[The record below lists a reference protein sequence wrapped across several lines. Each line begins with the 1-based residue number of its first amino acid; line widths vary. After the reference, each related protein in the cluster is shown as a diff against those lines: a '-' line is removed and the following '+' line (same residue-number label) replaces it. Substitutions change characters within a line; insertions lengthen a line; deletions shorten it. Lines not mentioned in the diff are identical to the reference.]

1 MESMPEFLC
10 GRISVRRGG
19 LTVPLMPLALASP
32 LNPPASSRLISENHR
47 VHRIEIPEHE
57 HENFCL
63 HLQTLGNPRLEWW
76 WDGKNG
82 VEEPRPGSLILL
94 PPGTRDRLRW
104 EGISE
109 RFIISLDSEY
119 VSAVAVDSGCNR
131 TVDFQ
136 TRWHFRDAALQSILA
151 EIGREFSAGWPL
163 GRLYADSLGLRLA
176 LALLKRQTLRPLV
189 FRNAHGGL
197 TWRALKLS
205 VEYITDNLHRDI
217 RLSDIART
225 VGLSQFHFARMFRTA
240 AGQTP
245 YQYLLD
251 QRIARAK
258 HLLRMTALPIE
269 QIGTAVGFDRV
280 TAFSRSFASR
290 EGLSARSW
298 RKEVRCSSEFRFGR
312 D

>member
-1 MESMPEFLC
+1 MP
-10 GRISVRRGG
+10 G
-19 LTVPLMPLALASP
+19 PLASP
-32 LNPPASSRLISENHR
+32 LKPPASTRLITENHR
-47 VHRIEIPEHE
+47 VHSIEIPEHE

-63 HLQTLGNPRLEWW
+63 HLQTLGSPKLEWW

-82 VEEPRPGSLILL
+82 VEQPRAGSLILL

-104 EGISE
+104 EEISE
-109 RFIISLDSEY
+109 RFIVSLDSEY
-119 VSAVAVDSGCNR
+119 VSAVADDSGCNR
-131 TVDFQ
+131 TVSFQ

-176 LALLKRQTLRPLV
+176 LALLKGQTLQRLV
-189 FRNAHGGL
+189 FRAARGGL
-197 TWRALKLS
+197 PGRALRLS
-205 VEYITDNLHRDI
+205 FEYMTENLHRDI

-225 VGLSQFHFARMFRTA
+225 VGLSQFHFARMFRNAT
-240 AGQTP
+240 GQTA

-258 HLLRMTALPIE
+258 HLLRTTALSIE
-269 QIGTAVGFDRV
+269 EIGTAVGFERV

-298 RKEVRCSSEFRFGR
+298 RKEFLFFTQANFDSGAI
-312 D
+312 DP

>member
-19 LTVPLMPLALASP
+19 STVPLMPLTPASP
-32 LNPPASSRLISENHR
+32 LHPQASSRLIGENHR
-47 VHRIEIPEHE
+47 VQSIEIPEHE

-63 HLQTLGNPRLEWW
+63 HLQTLGSPKLEWW

-82 VEEPRPGSLILL
+82 VEHPRPGSLILL

-109 RFIISLDSEY
+109 RLIVSLDSDY
-119 VSAVAVDSGCNR
+119 VSTVAVDAGCNQ

-136 TRWHFRDAALQSILA
+136 TRWHFSDAALQSILG

-176 LALLKRQTLRPLV
+176 LALLKGQTLQPLV
-189 FRNAHGGL
+189 FPAARGGL
-197 TWRALKLS
+197 PSRALKLS
-205 VEYITDNLHRDI
+205 LEFITENLHRDI
-217 RLSDIART
+217 RLSDIAGT
-225 VGLSQFHFARMFRTA
+225 VGLSQFHFAHMFRDAT
-240 AGQTP
+240 GQTP
-245 YQYLLD
+245 HQYLLD
-251 QRIARAK
+251 QRMARAK
-258 HLLRMTALPIE
+258 HLLRTTALSIE
-269 QIGTAVGFDRV
+269 EIGTAVGFERA

-290 EGLSARSW
+290 EGVSARSW
-298 RKEVRCSSEFRFGR
+298 RREVLRPSEFRFGR